1 MYQFRKKFRRSND
14 FFYNNVERKGNTQ
27 KDDANSSVSY
37 ESQFFEQVNEFGD
50 LNEQSEDIAENYDK
64 HQELT
69 TKTQDSEDIF
79 TKQSISIITEES
91 KQPCQHSQSHLSPT
105 GHYTGLLL
113 QFDFASNVS
122 RQQSFVV
129 HDYNANKRTIMVMSN
144 FISIISMLGIYPTK

>member
-37 ESQFFEQVNEFGD
+37 ESQFFEQENEFGD

-69 TKTQDSEDIF
+69 TKTQVFNVHIDIVSHEKSLEMVICRTAF
-79 TKQSISIITEES
+79 TRKS
-91 KQPCQHSQSHLSPT
+91 
-105 GHYTGLLL
+105 
-113 QFDFASNVS
+113 
-122 RQQSFVV
+122 
-129 HDYNANKRTIMVMSN
+129 
-144 FISIISMLGIYPTK
+144 